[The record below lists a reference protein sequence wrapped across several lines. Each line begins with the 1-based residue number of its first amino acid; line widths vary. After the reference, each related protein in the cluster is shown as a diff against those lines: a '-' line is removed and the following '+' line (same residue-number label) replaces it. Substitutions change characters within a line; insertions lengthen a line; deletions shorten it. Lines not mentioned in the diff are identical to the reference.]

1 MYYYPLAHN
10 SHYLCYVNSQ
20 YNSIRGRSNVSK
32 SLGERA
38 ILFESLFQ
46 KAASIQKQYRCGF
59 GGMQLKIEMNLKM
72 AKRKIDFL
80 I

>member
-38 ILFESLFQ
+38 ILFESFFQ
-46 KAASIQKQYRCGF
+46 KQHPFK
-59 GGMQLKIEMNLKM
+59 NN
-72 AKRKIDFL
+72 IDAGSVGCS
-80 I
+80 